1 MLEFDSKV
9 FNELLQ
15 TVPMAIPY
23 CEKPQHSDYLQ
34 TEVFDRLGRGE
45 SIDLSK
51 LDLNALSSAIRLWR
65 GQEIIMKAWH
75 EAGERASIRCSSSF
89 MQRRGRNTLFS
100 EGRLCTTTIMNMT
113 YSAS

>member
-1 MLEFDSKV
+1 MLEFDFKV

-15 TVPMAIPY
+15 TVPAAIPY

-51 LDLNALSSAIRLWR
+51 LDLNAFELCHTSLAWSGDHYESMAR
-65 GQEIIMKAWH
+65 GWGKGFNKMLKVIHAAPREKHA
-75 EAGERASIRCSSSF
+75 F
-89 MQRRGRNTLFS
+89 F
-100 EGRLCTTTIMNMT
+100 
-113 YSAS
+113 